1 MGYAKEEME
10 TVLVFDY
17 EEGSWTV
24 YSTVP
29 KHIRK
34 LMEIGEVEIIE
45 EENERPIAIGGTLT
59 ERQVS
64 MKRERVMS
72 EEQRQK
78 SAEILKKTR
87 LKSEMEFRCFFLYN
101 SRKF

>member
-17 EEGSWTV
+17 EVGNWIV

-45 EENERPIAIGGTLT
+45 EENERPITIGGTLT

-64 MKRERVMS
+64 MKKERVMS

-78 SAEILKKTR
+78 SAEILKKAR
-87 LKSEMEFRCFFLYN
+87 LK
-101 SRKF
+101 KQDGI

>member
-1 MGYAKEEME
+1 MRYAKEEME

-17 EEGSWTV
+17 EVENWIV

-45 EENERPIAIGGTLT
+45 EENERPITIGGTLT

-64 MKRERVMS
+64 MKKERVMS

-78 SAEILKKTR
+78 SAEILKKAR
-87 LKSEMEFRCFFLYN
+87 LK
-101 SRKF
+101 KQDGI

>member
-1 MGYAKEEME
+1 MRYAKEEME

-17 EEGSWTV
+17 EVENWIV

-64 MKRERVMS
+64 MKKERVMS

-78 SAEILKKTR
+78 SAEILKKAR
-87 LKSEMEFRCFFLYN
+87 LK
-101 SRKF
+101 KQDGI